1 MNRLRRLL
9 KVAWSGSAP
18 WSFGGDGELDFWLG
32 TNFSALRSRMRHDA
46 VRGDIKAWIM
56 RPDGTVAKDIR
67 VFAADTSE
75 TGSGGGEFFRDGH
88 LWRMVAGTGLYI
100 RLRDSELGTSS
111 CLRECKG
118 VDRLDLAVIPRNVVR
133 AVVVCDAQAAIH
145 VLEKGS
151 SIPELQE
158 VAVSVFKRQ
167 LRLGRILFFVW
178 AARDEKIVV
187 ACDDRSRLVDNH
199 AFKTS
204 PAVFWKANSIAK
216 ELFGQDFQLDG
227 MADMHNV
234 APPDCAFKLPF
245 FSRWLSPFSSGVDA
259 LVQDWAGKV
268 SWVNPPFPLLERI
281 ICLLRAQRVVAAVVV
296 PLKSRAKWSSWA
308 CEGAEGVAGLWR
320 FDPRDPIFAMRG
332 RMVPQTYRGG
342 YAVVFFDFR
351 SVVEAKKGFSP
362 LVGAQEL
369 RLRSRGMIAKV
380 RGGVRAALA
389 TVYSTLGVAAEKGG
403 GVVVPR
409 PDALDHA

>member
-1 MNRLRRLL
+1 
-9 KVAWSGSAP
+9 
-18 WSFGGDGELDFWLG
+18 
-32 TNFSALRSRMRHDA
+32 
-46 VRGDIKAWIM
+46 M

-67 VFAADTSE
+67 VFAADTSA

-118 VDRLDLAVIPRNVVR
+118 VDRLDLAVIPRDVVR

-234 APPDCAFKLPF
+234 APPDCTFKLPF

-259 LVQDWAGKV
+259 MVQDWAGNLGK
-268 SWVNPPFPLLERI
+268 PAFP
-281 ICLLRAQRVVAAVVV
+281 
-296 PLKSRAKWSSWA
+296 
-308 CEGAEGVAGLWR
+308 VAG
-320 FDPRDPIFAMRG
+320 
-332 RMVPQTYRGG
+332 TYYLFVARSEGGRGG
-342 YAVVFFDFR
+342 GGAFEVQGEMEF
-351 SVVEAKKGFSP
+351 
-362 LVGAQEL
+362 VG
-369 RLRSRGMIAKV
+369 M
-380 RGGVRAALA
+380 
-389 TVYSTLGVAAEKGG
+389 
-403 GVVVPR
+403 
-409 PDALDHA
+409 